1 MNGMDILRAKTID
14 LRKTRELTP
23 ARKENAIL
31 NEMEATQ
38 QKTVLESFPRRF
50 VFELTNACN
59 LNCIMCG
66 RNAANFKL
74 RRFDVSWLEIFEPV
88 VNRVEEVTLMGWGE
102 PTIHPEFIRFL
113 KWAHKNG
120 LRKYF
125 CTNGMRLEHLI
136 DVIFE
141 TETDIIAVSL
151 DGANA
156 ETNNRIRRGSDFDK
170 VVKIIELITRRR
182 EKWPYMNFVFTAMKS
197 NIKQLPDMVKLASDI
212 GLQEVKVVYL
222 TAFSERMADEI
233 LYGHE
238 KLVKDSFQKTKI
250 IADTYDIALKLPH
263 LHGQDPAGDAFH
275 KTCYT
280 GWRDF
285 FLGSDGYVR
294 PCMSTSDKLL
304 HIDKYRSFDEMWN
317 SSEYK
322 MHRKRVNSSDMND
335 ACRMCYQSSFANWN
349 RRESFL
355 QAREAFSPNWE

>member
-88 VNRVEEVTLMGWGE
+88 VNTVEEVTLMGWGE

-317 SSEYK
+317 SSEYE
-322 MHRKRVNSSDMND
+322 MHRKRVNSGDMND